1 MVLVIHAGAE
11 VYQVCRIDSAAFIPL
26 NFVSTLVRG
35 SVPVFF
41 MLSGALFLSRR
52 ELDLRAFL
60 KKHVLYLTGIFFLWS
75 LIYAVGMC
83 VSAGVFTDMYSFFLS
98 VVWGHYHMWFLPAM
112 VVCYLF
118 MPPVISALH
127 GEKLDIR
134 YLLFLFALFGLLW
147 ANFNLTP
154 TPTYILNR
162 LTLNFTLDYLPYL
175 GYAVW
180 GYWLSTKQLPKKTLW
195 LAPVIFLLT
204 TAAAS
209 AGNRWYSGFK
219 GEADGWL
226 FSYFSFPSF
235 IQASCIFCFFSA
247 LGGRE
252 FKHAGLIRSLS
263 DCTLGVYL
271 IHPMMINILGRLGL
285 SVSAERPT
293 VSLLGFTAV
302 LALVCFTLVFIA
314 KKIPFVKKLL

>member
-11 VYQVCRIDSAAFIPL
+11 VYQACPIDSAAFLPL
-26 NFVSTLVRG
+26 NFVSTMVRG

-41 MLSGALFLSRR
+41 MLSGALFLPRKG
-52 ELDLRAFL
+52 LDLRAFL

-75 LIYAVGMC
+75 LIYAVGER
-83 VSAGVFTDMYSFFLS
+83 VAAGSFGSVYDFFLS
-98 VVWGHYHMWFLPAM
+98 VAWGHYHMWFLPAM

-147 ANFNLTP
+147 TNFNLTP
-154 TPTYILNR
+154 KPAYILNR
-162 LTLNFTLDYLPYL
+162 LTLNLTLDYLPYL

-180 GYWLSTKQLPKKTLW
+180 GYWLSTKPLPRKTLW

-204 TAAAS
+204 TAATA

-226 FSYFSFPSF
+226 FSYFSFSSF
-235 IQASCIFCFFSA
+235 LQASCIFCFFSA

-252 FKHAGLIRSLS
+252 FKRTGLIRSLS

-271 IHPMMINILGRLGL
+271 IHPMMINLLGRLGL
-285 SVSAERPT
+285 SVSAVRPAAT
-293 VSLLGFTAV
+293 LVGFTAV
-302 LALVCFTLVFIA
+302 LALVCFALVYAA
-314 KKIPFVKKLL
+314 KRIPFVRKLL